1 MLTPVAALLAFAGT
15 GLTAI
20 AVFAPGRSREA
31 TVSFAPPIETAAS
44 AALSVERWAPPPQT
58 VQAEPHD
65 ANDMELRPPGW
76 PALLDAR
83 ADGSETAVRL
93 ALVEALCD
101 LATPWADA
109 ILQRARDEE
118 PDPQVRAAAGAPT
131 RDAC

>member
-1 MLTPVAALLAFAGT
+1 VLTPVAALLAFAGT

-31 TVSFAPPIETAAS
+31 TVSFAPPVETAAS
-44 AALSVERWAPPPQT
+44 AALSVERWAPVPET
-58 VQAEPHD
+58 VQAVPHD
-65 ANDMELRPPGW
+65 ANDTELRPGW

-118 PDPQVRAAAGAPT
+118 PDPQVRAAAGAAN
-131 RDAC
+131 RDGV

>member
-31 TVSFAPPIETAAS
+31 TVSFAPPVETAAS
-44 AALSVERWAPPPQT
+44 EALSVERWAPAPET
-58 VQAEPHD
+58 VQAVPHD
-65 ANDMELRPPGW
+65 ANDMELRPGW

-118 PDPQVRAAAGAPT
+118 PDPQVRAAAGAAN
-131 RDAC
+131 RDGV